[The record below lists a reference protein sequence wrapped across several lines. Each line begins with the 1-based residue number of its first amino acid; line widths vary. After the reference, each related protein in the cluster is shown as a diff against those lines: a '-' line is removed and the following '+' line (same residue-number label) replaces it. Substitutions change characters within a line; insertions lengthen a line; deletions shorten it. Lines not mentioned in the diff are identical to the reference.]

1 MTINHTLRKVN
12 GMLATIPV
20 YQISGPK
27 RYKIKYEAVIH
38 DNSNSLNK
46 VTKINTNTIPWS
58 KMTNHN
64 NIYIKIYMPVPYNND
79 IIAILFREIY
89 YLKIPMIQ

>member
-27 RYKIKYEAVIH
+27 RYKIKYEAVTLA
-38 DNSNSLNK
+38 S
-46 VTKINTNTIPWS
+46 
-58 KMTNHN
+58 
-64 NIYIKIYMPVPYNND
+64 
-79 IIAILFREIY
+79 
-89 YLKIPMIQ
+89 MITQTH